1 MKKSFLII
9 LFIALSFSLNAG
21 IYKSNA
27 LSQGLDIEDE
37 LLSVGWELSKD
48 NDKEI
53 LYLDGNIESTKNYL
67 SDGYEITKSNYYE
80 RVFVDSAGNIIRK
93 LIEDNGITKEY
104 NYFYSGNKLT
114 SYTYSENNELI
125 KKVDYL
131 KVGKDLVAISGTT
144 RVFFLSEYYTYNS
157 ADGAYTINIPKEFE
171 DVKPVS
177 EYTTLDSGILE
188 EKRDGIIYHYNQLG
202 RLIEE
207 IGEDYKLDYFYSD
220 SGDLERI
227 ERTIGDRKEIEYY
240 SQSMLSKTA
249 YYENGTMT
257 KERRVLSSGDIEEI
271 RYISGI
277 ARYRLLFYP
286 NGKRLK
292 EVVAL

>member
-1 MKKSFLII
+1 MKNAFLII
-9 LFIALSFSLNAG
+9 LFIALSFSLNAE

-27 LSQGLDIEDE
+27 LSHKLEREEE
-37 LLSVGWELSKD
+37 LLSVGWELLQE

-67 SDGYEITKSNYYE
+67 SDGYEIIKDNYYE
-80 RVFVDSAGNIIRK
+80 RVFVDNGNIIRK
-93 LIEDNGITKEY
+93 LIEDKGVNKEY

-114 SYTYSENNELI
+114 SYTYSENEELV
-125 KKVDYL
+125 KKIDYL
-131 KVGKDLVAISGTT
+131 KAGKDLVGISGTA
-144 RVFFLSEYYTYNS
+144 RGFFLSEYYTYDS
-157 ADGAYTINIPKEFE
+157 ADGAYMINIPKEFE
-171 DVKPVS
+171 EVKPAS
-177 EYTTLDSGILE
+177 EYTSLDNGILE

-207 IGEDYKLDYFYSD
+207 IGEDYKLEYFYSD
-220 SGDLERI
+220 SGELERL

-240 SQSMLSKTA
+240 NQSLLLKTA
-249 YYENGTMT
+249 YLENGIMT
-257 KERRVLSSGDIEEI
+257 KERSVLAGGDIEEI